1 MNGQAARRLLALPVW
16 VTRLISVGV
25 FAGVWELAARR
36 GMLNPLFVGQ
46 PSRIAVF
53 FLNGFFVDQRVPQRR
68 PVDAGGYRGRVRPRQ
83 CRRDSGR
90 AALRGLARLRTVPR
104 ADLRGPQH
112 DAPDCPGPPILL
124 WFGLGIGSEIALA
137 FSLTFFIVLG
147 STVAGARG
155 VDPDHIR
162 LARTLGAGPAL
173 IFRKVALIS
182 AVPTIFS
189 GLRLGLVYALLGVI
203 GGEIIAAQHGLGQY
217 LSYLAG
223 TFQTNGVFAVLL
235 LLGLIGAV
243 LMRLMGLV
251 EARPLRWR

>member
-1 MNGQAARRLLALPVW
+1 
-16 VTRLISVGV
+16 
-25 FAGVWELAARR
+25 
-36 GMLNPLFVGQ
+36 
-46 PSRIAVF
+46 
-53 FLNGFFVDQRVPQRR
+53 
-68 PVDAGGYRGRVRPRQ
+68 
-83 CRRDSGR
+83 
-90 AALRGLARLRTVPR
+90 
-104 ADLRGPQH
+104 
-112 DAPDCPGPPILL
+112 
-124 WFGLGIGSEIALA
+124 
-137 FSLTFFIVLG
+137 LTFFIVLG

-251 EARPLRWR
+251 EARLLRWR

>member
-1 MNGQAARRLLALPVW
+1 
-16 VTRLISVGV
+16 
-25 FAGVWELAARR
+25 
-36 GMLNPLFVGQ
+36 
-46 PSRIAVF
+46 
-53 FLNGFFVDQRVPQRR
+53 
-68 PVDAGGYRGRVRPRQ
+68 
-83 CRRDSGR
+83 
-90 AALRGLARLRTVPR
+90 
-104 ADLRGPQH
+104 
-112 DAPDCPGPPILL
+112 
-124 WFGLGIGSEIALA
+124 
-137 FSLTFFIVLG
+137 
-147 STVAGARG
+147 VAGARG
-155 VDPDHIR
+155 VDQDHIT

-173 IFRKVALIS
+173 IFRKVTLIS

-251 EARPLRWR
+251 EARLLRWR